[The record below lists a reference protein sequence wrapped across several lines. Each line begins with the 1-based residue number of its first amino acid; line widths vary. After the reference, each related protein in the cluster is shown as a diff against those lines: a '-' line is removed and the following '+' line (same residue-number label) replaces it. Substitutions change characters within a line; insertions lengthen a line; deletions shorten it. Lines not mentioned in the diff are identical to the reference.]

1 MLYICISSKL
11 FYLFYFYF
19 GVCWRIYKMFAFA
32 CNALIM
38 LHSVDCPERSG
49 QLGDRMGS
57 WCCLQGNRR
66 LFAESKSPTKITKRR

>member
-1 MLYICISSKL
+1 
-11 FYLFYFYF
+11 
-19 GVCWRIYKMFAFA
+19 MFAFA
-32 CNALIM
+32 CNAIIM